1 VSKIN
6 PDSISIPSSL
16 RVFPT
21 STWATTDYV
30 VPREFEHLKSAT
42 TCPVCSGWQS
52 VEDITV
58 YRPHAG
64 PIIRTI
70 LRCHSPKDRYLQ
82 RCAPQILS
90 ERPVDEYPSQAD
102 E

>member
-1 VSKIN
+1 MSKIN

-21 STWATTDYV
+21 SSWATTDYV
-30 VPREFEHLKSAT
+30 VPREFEHLRCTT

-58 YRPHAG
+58 YRPNAS
-64 PIIRTI
+64 PMIRTI
-70 LRCHSPKDRYLQ
+70 LRCHSPKDRYVPK
-82 RCAPQILS
+82 CAPQILS
-90 ERPVDEYPSQAD
+90 ERPIDDFSPHGHE
-102 E
+102 

>member
-1 VSKIN
+1 MSKIN

-21 STWATTDYV
+21 SSWATSDYV
-30 VPREFEHLKSAT
+30 VPREFDHLRSAT

-52 VEDITV
+52 TEDILV
-58 YRPHAG
+58 MRPNAA
-64 PIIRTI
+64 PITRTI
-70 LRCHSPKDRYLQ
+70 LRCHSPKDRYVH
-82 RCAPQILS
+82 RCAPQVIS
-90 ERPVDEYPSQAD
+90 ERPVDQVAEPI

>member
-1 VSKIN
+1 MSRID

-21 STWATTDYV
+21 SSWATTDYV
-30 VPREFEHLKSAT
+30 VPREYEHLRSAT

-52 VEDITV
+52 VEDIMV
-58 YRPHAG
+58 FRPNAAQ
-64 PIIRTI
+64 IKRTI
-70 LRCHSPKDRYLQ
+70 LRCHSPKDRYVQ

-90 ERPVDEYPSQAD
+90 EVPVDDYSPRPAD
-102 E
+102 